1 MDDKLKEVLALIPRV
16 KVFNCDDNKQLVVFY
31 YNDDKIHNDL
41 SFLNDYLKDF
51 PCTILFIR
59 EGKIRVEIELKP
71 KEEVEIKWI

>member
-1 MDDKLKEVLALIPRV
+1 MIVLMTLLLPKRTKLYHQE
-16 KVFNCDDNKQLVVFY
+16 